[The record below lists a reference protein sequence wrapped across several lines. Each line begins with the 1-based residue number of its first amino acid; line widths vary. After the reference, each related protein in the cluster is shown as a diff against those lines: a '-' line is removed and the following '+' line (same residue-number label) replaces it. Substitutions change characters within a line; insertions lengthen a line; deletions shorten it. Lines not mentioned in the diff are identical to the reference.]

1 MHSKY
6 HKDNSDNSDERVWK
20 SEKAMLSKKQQNHLQ
35 IHLLIHAVLEVDTM
49 FKGNL

>member
-6 HKDNSDNSDERVWK
+6 HKDNSDERVWK

-35 IHLLIHAVLEVDTM
+35 IHLLIHAVLGVNTM